1 MAKLKVATV
10 VGTRPEIIRMSRMI
24 PLFDEVFEHTLIHTG
39 QNYSPTL
46 NDVFFRELSLR
57 KPDFHLDVNTESIG
71 TVIGETISKSERVF
85 RDVRPDAVVILGDTN
100 SAFAALMAKRLQI
113 PIYHLEAG
121 NRSFD
126 MNVPEEINRRVVD
139 HLSDFN
145 LPYNSYSYANLI
157 REGIHPR
164 YLCKTGSP
172 LREVAN
178 FYLKNIQESDILAQ
192 LSLKKGGYVTASL
205 HRQENV
211 DSPDRLSTVIDALA
225 GVGNHFNV
233 QVLLSLHPRTSKR
246 IESSG
251 IPVPSNITT
260 HEPFGFFDYVHLQQN
275 SLIVLSDSGT
285 VSEESAIFGFNA
297 VSVRDSIERQESLDS
312 GLTLLG
318 GIQRHDLIN
327 SVEICLR
334 LATSQR
340 EIPEGY
346 NTPNTSEI
354 VAKFIQ
360 STAKKVHDWQGIRAL
375 T

>member
-1 MAKLKVATV
+1 MAKLKVSTV
-10 VGTRPEIIRMSRMI
+10 VGTRPEIIRMSRLI

-39 QNYSPTL
+39 QNFSHTL
-46 NDVFFRELSLR
+46 NDVFFSELNLR

-71 TVIGETISKSERVF
+71 TVIGDTISKSEKVF
-85 RDVRPDAVVILGDTN
+85 KEVRPDAVVILGDTN

-126 MNVPEEINRRVVD
+126 MNVPEEINRKVVD

-164 YLCKTGSP
+164 FLCKTGSP

-178 FYLKNIQESDILAQ
+178 YYLKNVEDSNILSQ
-192 LSLKKGGYVTASL
+192 LSLSKEQYVVASL

-211 DSPDRLSTVIDALA
+211 DSPARLATVIDALS
-225 GVGNHFNV
+225 GVGSHFKV

-246 IESSG
+246 IEESG
-251 IPVPSNITT
+251 IRLPGNITT
-260 HEPFGFFDYVHLQQN
+260 HEPFGFFDYVNLQQN
-275 SLIVLSDSGT
+275 SLAVLSDSGT
-285 VSEESAIFGFNA
+285 VSEESAIFDFNA

-312 GLTLLG
+312 GLILLG
-318 GIQRHDLIN
+318 GIQRDELIN
-327 SVEICLR
+327 SVEICLK
-334 LATSQR
+334 LAKRPR

-346 NTPNTSEI
+346 NTLNTSEI
-354 VAKFIQ
+354 VTKFIQ
-360 STAKKVHDWQGIRAL
+360 STARKVHEWQGVRTL
-375 T
+375 S